1 MSIETKTKK
10 DTKLSQI
17 LKFEVSFGTTS
28 LVQKASFAKNL
39 AVMLKSGLTINQSLA
54 IAGEQARGRFKRI
67 LDKILKSVESGNTLS
82 DSLADFPSVFSSLF
96 VKVVFA
102 GEQAGR
108 LDENLESIAKQLE
121 KDKELETKIKGAMMY
136 PMVIFAVTI
145 ILGLAIALLV
155 LPKITPLL
163 KALNVPLP
171 LSTRLLIGF
180 ADLVSTNGVI
190 LFPLIIAGLMLFIW
204 FLKRK
209 FMQPMTHWIILHMPV
224 VSVISR
230 NTNLAR
236 FCRTLGTLLQS
247 GLNIDD
253 AVNIAKETLTNI
265 HYKNA
270 LTKVAK
276 QVGEGVEFSTS
287 LERYANIFPVMLIRM
302 VSVGER
308 SGKIE
313 ELLFYLAD
321 FYDIE
326 VEGSTKT
333 LSTALEP
340 MLLLVIGVIVAV
352 LAMAIITPIY
362 QVTGNI
368 SGS

>member
-1 MSIETKTKK
+1 MVNETKIKK
-10 DTKLSQI
+10 ESRLDKI
-17 LKFEVSFGTTS
+17 LKLDISFGTTS
-28 LVQKASFAKNL
+28 LVQKAAFAKNL

-67 LDKILKSVESGNTLS
+67 LDKILKSVESGNTFS
-82 DSLADFPSVFSSLF
+82 SALAAFPSVFSTLF
-96 VKVVFA
+96 VKVVYA

-121 KDKELETKIKGAMMY
+121 KDKELQSKIKGAMMY
-136 PMVIFAVTI
+136 PMFILAVTV

-171 LSTRLLIGF
+171 LTTRLLIGF
-180 ADLVSTNGVI
+180 ADLVSNKGII
-190 LFPLIIAGLMLFIW
+190 LFPLIIAGILFFIW
-204 FLKRK
+204 FLRRN
-209 FMQPMTHWIILHMPV
+209 FMKPMTHWIILHMPI

-230 NTNLAR
+230 NSNLAR

-253 AVNIAKETLTNI
+253 AVNISKETLTNVY
-265 HYKNA
+265 YKNA

-287 LERYANIFPVMLIRM
+287 LERYAGIFPVMLIRM
-302 VSVGER
+302 VSVGEK

-326 VEGSTKT
+326 IETSTKT

-352 LAMAIITPIY
+352 LALAIITPIY